1 MKRYNGLMALLLLFC
16 LVACN
21 ETQEKF
27 FDDTAT
33 LYFNLS
39 EIQKDSIIWSFAKTI
54 DQEHVVEI
62 PLEIAGYKTD
72 YDRYYKVRVNE
83 ELTTAKPGIHYKT
96 LADNYVLP
104 RESFT
109 AVLPVTV
116 YCKDLLLDSVAV
128 GLQIDIVPSDD
139 FANITLDRQTVRI
152 SVSNFLQKPSMW
164 DNVYGRKYFGTYSKM
179 KHKLILQVC
188 HLEDLPPYGSAT
200 RNSLV
205 GYGMVMKNYFEEN
218 YPVYDENNQI
228 IEPNW
233 NITY

>member
-1 MKRYNGLMALLLLFC
+1 MKRYNYWMALLLLFGLISC
-16 LVACN
+16 
-21 ETQEKF
+21 EKSQEKF

-33 LYFNLS
+33 IYFNLS
-39 EIQKDSIIWSFAKTI
+39 GVQKDSIVWSFARTI
-54 DQEHVVEI
+54 AQEHVVEI
-62 PLEIAGYKTD
+62 PLEIAGYTTG
-72 YDRYYKVRVNE
+72 YDRSFKVRVNE
-83 ELTTAKPGIHYKT
+83 ELTTAKAGIHYKP
-96 LADNYVLP
+96 LADSYTLP

-139 FANITLDRQTVRI
+139 FANATLDRQTVRI

-164 DNVYGRKYFGTYSKM
+164 DAVYGRKYFGTYSKV

-188 HLEDLPPYGSAT
+188 RLEELPPYGTAT
-200 RNSLV
+200 RNKLV

-218 YPVYDENNQI
+218 YPVYDENHQI

-233 NITY
+233 SITY